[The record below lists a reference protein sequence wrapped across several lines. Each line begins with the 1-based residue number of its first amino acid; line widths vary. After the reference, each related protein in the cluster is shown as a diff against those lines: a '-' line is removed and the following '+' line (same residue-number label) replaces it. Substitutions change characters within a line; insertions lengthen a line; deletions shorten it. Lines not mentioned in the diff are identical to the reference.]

1 MRIYLADLKMRI
13 NLKYNIYVP
22 NNLESYYSLARG
34 KVERERVIKW
44 IAERKGEINENKK
57 R

>member
-13 NLKYNIYVP
+13 NLKYSIYVP
-22 NNLESYYSLARG
+22 NNLESYYSLIKG

-44 IAERKGEINENKK
+44 IESKKGGLNESKK
-57 R
+57 K